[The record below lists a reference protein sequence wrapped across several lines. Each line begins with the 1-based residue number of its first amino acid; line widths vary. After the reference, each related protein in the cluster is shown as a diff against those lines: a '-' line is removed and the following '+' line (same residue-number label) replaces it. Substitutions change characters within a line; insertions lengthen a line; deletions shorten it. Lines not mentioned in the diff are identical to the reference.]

1 MKTHQINI
9 KKKYLKLL
17 ILTLIFCLNL
27 QSFAQSNS
35 SEIKEIKTIAD
46 AMLNDVATK
55 NYDALIDKMHPK
67 VFSIVPKESLKEIF
81 KSTFEGNGAVSIDL
95 PEEKPDFKVSE
106 IFSVNDTLSYAFIS
120 YDMNMKMTFNDQEFD
135 EASQD
140 IMKNIMKAKGMEVN
154 FISSN
159 TLDVFA
165 NNSMTIALKDK
176 ESNNQWS
183 VLNYDPD
190 SPLVYQI
197 LPSELLEKAKEY
209 KQNLML
215 ESTKKSE

>member
-1 MKTHQINI
+1 MK
-9 KKKYLKLL
+9 YFKLL
-17 ILTLIFCLNL
+17 FLTLVLCFTC
-27 QSFAQSNS
+27 QGFAQSNT
-35 SEIKEIKTIAD
+35 SEVTEIKTIAN

-81 KSTFEGNGAVSIDL
+81 KSTFEGNGAVSIDM

-106 IFSVNDTLSYAFIS
+106 VFNIQDTLKYAFIS
-120 YDMNMKMTFNDQEFD
+120 YDMKMKMTFKEQEFD

-140 IMKNIMKAKGMEVN
+140 MMKNIMKAKGMEVN
-154 FISSN
+154 FISNN

-176 ESNNQWS
+176 ASNNEWT
-183 VLNYDPD
+183 VLNYDAD

>member
-9 KKKYLKLL
+9 KMKYLKLL